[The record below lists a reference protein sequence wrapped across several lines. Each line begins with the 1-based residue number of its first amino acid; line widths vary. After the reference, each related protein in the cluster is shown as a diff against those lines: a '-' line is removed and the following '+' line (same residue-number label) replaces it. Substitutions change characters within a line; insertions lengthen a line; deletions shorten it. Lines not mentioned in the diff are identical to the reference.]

1 MRLSNV
7 PYSTNNIRGYPMNT
21 QGTKMTAYEMR
32 LSNEHMWHK
41 NEVYFSDMVA
51 YNVFTKFVVLFK
63 LADC

>member
-1 MRLSNV
+1 
-7 PYSTNNIRGYPMNT
+7 MNT

-41 NEVYFSDMVA
+41 NEVYFRDMVA